1 MVKIRLMRVGK
12 RKQPSYRIVVMEGTD
27 KQGGRAVAQIG
38 HYDPL
43 AQPEVLT
50 VDGEAALSW
59 LNQGAQPSQAAR
71 RLLAKSGVLRNFHEA
86 KFGRVGAPEAAEGDA
101 G

>member
-12 RKQPSYRIVVMEGTD
+12 RKQPSYRIVVMEETD
-27 KQGGRAVAQIG
+27 KQGGRALAAIG

-43 AQPEVLT
+43 SQFEEVT
-50 VDGEAALSW
+50 VDTEAALTW
-59 LNQGAQPSQAAR
+59 LRQGAQPSQAAR
-71 RLLAKSGVLRNFHEA
+71 RLLAKSGVLQTFHDA
-86 KFGRVGAPEAAEGDA
+86 RAGRVAASGEGDA

>member
-43 AQPEVLT
+43 AEPEEFT
-50 VDGEAALSW
+50 VDVAAALSW

-71 RLLAKSGVLRNFHEA
+71 RLLAKSGVLRAFHEA
-86 KFGRVGAPEAAEGDA
+86 KFGQPGSESVEGDA

>member
-27 KQGGRAVAQIG
+27 KQGGRAVAAIG
-38 HYDPL
+38 HYNPL
-43 AQPEVLT
+43 AEPEEFT
-50 VDGEAALSW
+50 VDAEAALTW
-59 LNQGAQPSQAAR
+59 LRRGAQPSQAAR
-71 RLLAKSGVLRNFHEA
+71 RLLAKSGVLKTFHETGI
-86 KFGRVGAPEAAEGDA
+86 GRSAEPGEGDA

>member
-12 RKQPSYRIVVMEGTD
+12 RKQPSYRIVVMEETD
-27 KQGGRAVAQIG
+27 KQGGRALAAIG

-43 AQPEVLT
+43 SQSEEVT
-50 VDGEAALSW
+50 VDTEAALAW
-59 LNQGAQPSQAAR
+59 LRQGAQPSPAAR
-71 RLLAKSGVLRNFHEA
+71 QLLAKSGVLRTFHDA
-86 KFGRVGAPEAAEGDA
+86 KSGAPASESAEGDA

>member
-27 KQGGRAVAQIG
+27 KQGGRAVAAIG
-38 HYDPL
+38 HYNPL
-43 AQPEVLT
+43 TEPEEFT
-50 VDGEAALSW
+50 VDTEAALAW
-59 LNQGAQPSQAAR
+59 LRRGAQPSQAAR
-71 RLLAKSGVLRNFHEA
+71 RLLAKSGVLKA
-86 KFGRVGAPEAAEGDA
+86 LAGAPSSPGAPSGEGDA

>member
-27 KQGGRAVAQIG
+27 KQGGRAVAMLG
-38 HYDPL
+38 HYNPL
-43 AQPEVLT
+43 SEPAEVTL
-50 VDGEAALSW
+50 DAEAALSW
-59 LNQGAQPSQAAR
+59 LRKGAQPSQAAR
-71 RLLAKSGVLRNFHEA
+71 QLLAKSGVLKALGETPS
-86 KFGRVGAPEAAEGDA
+86 GQAAGEGDA